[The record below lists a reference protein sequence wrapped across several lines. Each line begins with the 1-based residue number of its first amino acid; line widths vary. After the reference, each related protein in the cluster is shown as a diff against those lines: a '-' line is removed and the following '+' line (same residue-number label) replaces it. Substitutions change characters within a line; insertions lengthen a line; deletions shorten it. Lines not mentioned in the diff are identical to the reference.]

1 MEGYSIHFTK
11 LASLILKHDRKRK
24 ESRDGGRERGK
35 VEGKKKGGKIGENL
49 LQLKL

>member
-24 ESRDGGRERGK
+24 ESRDGRRERGK
-35 VEGKKKGGKIGENL
+35 VEGKKNRRENRR
-49 LQLKL
+49 KFTPT